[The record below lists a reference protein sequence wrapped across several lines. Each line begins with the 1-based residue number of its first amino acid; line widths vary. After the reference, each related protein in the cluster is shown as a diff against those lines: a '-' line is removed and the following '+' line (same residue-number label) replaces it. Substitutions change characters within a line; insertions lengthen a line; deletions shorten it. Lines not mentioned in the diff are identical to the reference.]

1 MDLRKKGF
9 QLPKKLEFEEDSL
22 TDRHGRLVVEPLERG
37 YGITIGNSLR
47 RVMLSSLEGAAVT
60 NIRIPGVLHEFDT
73 IVGVRED
80 VMDIILNI
88 KKLRLRLTG
97 AGERTITIKEEGPKE
112 IRASDIQ
119 TDGAVDVLSPDLLIA
134 TVDKNTTFEMEMTV
148 KKGRGFVRAEQNKEE
163 NRPLDV
169 IAVDS
174 IFTPIELANY
184 EVEKAR
190 VGRSTDYDRLFMDIT
205 TDGSISPEDAITQ
218 AATILSEHVDMFIM
232 NGNCDADEDDYES
245 DYDSEPIDETPIFN
259 EHLLKSIDELE
270 LSVRSHNCLKNADI
284 NTIADLV
291 QRNDQEMLRTKSFG
305 RKSLN
310 EIKAILK
317 PLGLRFGMRI
327 DMEAFEEAMAKKQQA
342 AEEEEGETDEA

>member
-9 QLPKKLEFEEDSL
+9 QLPTKLEFEEDNL

-37 YGITIGNSLR
+37 YGVTIGNSLR
-47 RVMLSSLEGAAVT
+47 RVILSSLEGAAVT

-88 KKLRLRLTG
+88 KKLRLRLNSTG
-97 AGERTITIKEEGPKE
+97 ECTVTIKEEGPKE

-119 TDGAVDVLSPDLLIA
+119 ADGIVDVLNPDLVIA

-163 NRPLDV
+163 NMPLDV

-218 AATILSEHVDMFIM
+218 AATILSDHVDLFIM
-232 NGNCDADEDDYES
+232 NGNCEADEE
-245 DYDSEPIDETPIFN
+245 DYDSDYEAEPIDETPIFN

-291 QRNDQEMLRTKSFG
+291 QRNDLEMLRTKNFG

-327 DMEAFEEAMAKKQQA
+327 DMEAFDEAMAKKQQA
-342 AEEEEGETDEA
+342 AEEEGETDEA

>member
-9 QLPKKLEFEEDSL
+9 QLPKKLEFEEDGL

-37 YGITIGNSLR
+37 YGITIGNALR
-47 RVMLSSLEGAAVT
+47 RVILSSLEGAAVT
-60 NIRIPGVLHEFDT
+60 SIRIPGVLHEFDT

-88 KKLRLRLTG
+88 KKLRFRLNGTG
-97 AGERTITIKEEGPKE
+97 DRTITIKEEGPKE

-119 TDGAVDVLSPDLLIA
+119 TDGTVDVLSPDLLIA

-148 KKGRGFVRAEQNKEE
+148 KKGRGFVRAEQNKDG
-163 NRPLDV
+163 NLPLDV

-218 AATILSEHVDMFIM
+218 AATILSDHIDMFIM
-232 NGNCDADEDDYES
+232 NGNCDTDEDDYES
-245 DYDSEPIDETPIFN
+245 DYESEPVDETPIFN

-342 AEEEEGETDEA
+342 AEEEGGTNEA

>member
-9 QLPKKLEFEEDSL
+9 QLPSKLEFEEDSL

-47 RVMLSSLEGAAVT
+47 RVILSSLEGAAVT
-60 NIRIPGVLHEFDT
+60 NIRMPGVLHEFDT

-88 KKLRLRLTG
+88 KKLRLRLSS

-119 TDGAVDVLSPDLLIA
+119 ADGAVDVLNPDLLIA

-218 AATILSEHVDMFIM
+218 AATILSEHIDMFIM
-232 NGNCDADEDDYES
+232 NGNCEADEDDYES

-291 QRNDQEMLRTKSFG
+291 QRNDKEMLRTKSFG

-310 EIKAILK
+310 EIEAILK

-342 AEEEEGETDEA
+342 AEEEGGNDEA

>member
-9 QLPKKLEFEEDSL
+9 QLPKKLEFEDGSL

-47 RVMLSSLEGAAVT
+47 RVILSSLEGAAVT
-60 NIRIPGVLHEFDT
+60 SIRIPGVLHEFDT
-73 IVGVRED
+73 VVGVRED

-88 KKLRLRLTG
+88 KTLRLRLNDVS
-97 AGERTITIKEEGPKE
+97 ECTIKIKEEGPKE

-119 TDGAVDVLSPDLLIA
+119 TDGMVDVMNPDLLIA

-184 EVEKAR
+184 EIEKAR

-218 AATILSEHVDMFIM
+218 AATILSEHIDLFIM
-232 NGNCDADEDDYES
+232 NCNCETDEDDFES
-245 DYDSEPIDETPIFN
+245 DYEAEPIDETPIFN

-284 NTIADLV
+284 NSIVDLV
-291 QRNDQEMLRTKSFG
+291 QRNDLAMLRTKNFG

-327 DMEAFEEAMAKKQQA
+327 DMEALEEAIAKKQQSTQ
-342 AEEEEGETDEA
+342 EEGGTDEA